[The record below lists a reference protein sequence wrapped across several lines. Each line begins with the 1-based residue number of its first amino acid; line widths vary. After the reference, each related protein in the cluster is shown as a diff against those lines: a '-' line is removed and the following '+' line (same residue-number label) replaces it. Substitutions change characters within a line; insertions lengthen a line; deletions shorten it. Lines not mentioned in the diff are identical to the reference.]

1 MTNRDEQIYEA
12 FERQQAEEF
21 SISYKELK
29 ERFDGH
35 QKLVGTRY
43 VPGSPREINFL
54 KFKIMWLEKELDN
67 AKQVH
72 TIPTV

>member
-1 MTNRDEQIYEA
+1 MTNRDEQIHEA

-54 KFKIMWLEKELDN
+54 KFKIMWLEKELETCRN
-67 AKQVH
+67 ATHAPKS
-72 TIPTV
+72 